1 MISPPI
7 ETTISVPFSKAFN
20 PQLLHVIWLL
30 SCIKPAFILSG
41 ALV

>member
-1 MISPPI
+1 MISPLI
-7 ETTISVPFSKAFN
+7 ETTISVPLSKAFN

-41 ALV
+41 SLV